1 MGRAKLDPSYEEAG
15 IMAALIAAHGTD
27 MPTKKSKSTTTV
39 EAFLADL
46 DHPLTPVILALRES
60 LLQTDA
66 AIGEAVKWNAP
77 SFHTSEHFATM
88 HLRQADAVQLILH
101 LGAKKRTMP
110 KDAIDDPQQLL
121 TWLGP
126 DRASLTFTS
135 VADVKGKRS
144 ALQAVVRQWMQHV

>member
-1 MGRAKLDPSYEEAG
+1 MGIATLNPSYEP
-15 IMAALIAAHGTD
+15 GTD
-27 MPTKKSKSTTTV
+27 MPAKKSSPKSAQTV

-46 DHPLTPVILALRES
+46 DHPLKPVVLALRDS

-77 SFHTSEHFATM
+77 SFHTREHFATM

-110 KDAIDDPQQLL
+110 KDTIADPQHLL

-126 DRASLTFTS
+126 DRATLKFTG
-135 VADVKGKRS
+135 VDDIKAKRS
-144 ALQAVVRQWMQHV
+144 ALQALVRQWMQYV

>member
-1 MGRAKLDPSYEEAG
+1 
-15 IMAALIAAHGTD
+15 
-27 MPTKKSKSTTTV
+27 MPVKKSSPKAAQTV

-46 DHPLTPVILALRES
+46 DHPLKPVILALRQS

-101 LGAKKRTMP
+101 LGAKKRAMP

-121 TWLGP
+121 TWLGS
-126 DRASLTFTS
+126 DRATLKFIS
-135 VADVKGKRS
+135 VDDVNAKRTV
-144 ALQAVVRQWMQHV
+144 LQAMIRQWMRYV

>member
-1 MGRAKLDPSYEEAG
+1 
-15 IMAALIAAHGTD
+15 
-27 MPTKKSKSTTTV
+27 MPAKKSSPKAAQTV

-46 DHPLTPVILALRES
+46 DHPLKPVILALRQS

-101 LGAKKRTMP
+101 LGAKKRAMP

-121 TWLGP
+121 TWLGS
-126 DRASLTFTS
+126 DRATLKFISMD
-135 VADVKGKRS
+135 DVNAKRTV
-144 ALQAVVRQWMQHV
+144 LQAMIRQWMRYV